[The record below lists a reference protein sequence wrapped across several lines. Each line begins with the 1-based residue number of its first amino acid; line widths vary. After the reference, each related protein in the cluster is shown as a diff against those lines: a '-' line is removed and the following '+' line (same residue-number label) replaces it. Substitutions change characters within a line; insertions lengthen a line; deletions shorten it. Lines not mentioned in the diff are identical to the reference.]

1 MAYRSLA
8 EATYSMQE
16 FCPSFAG
23 QASVK
28 IPAWPR
34 RGLDVVCGLLVQREK
49 ELDGVTTDP
58 PIAGR
63 RRFWLLAFPFF
74 VSGVAA
80 LTYQLC
86 WQRLLFTA
94 FGVDM
99 ESITIVVSAFM
110 LGLGS
115 GALAG
120 GRLADRFPERIVA
133 MFAAAEAGIGTFAL
147 FSPMLI
153 AAVGAATMQHSLPV
167 VAVANFLL
175 LLVPTSLMG
184 ATLPMLVAFLVAK
197 SGNVGVSI
205 GALYFINTAG
215 AAAGAAVTGFI
226 AFHYLDLHQAVWTA
240 AGLNFMASALIL
252 VLFRGA
258 EAKRA

>member
-1 MAYRSLA
+1 MDAA
-8 EATYSMQE
+8 A
-16 FCPSFAG
+16 FAPPA
-23 QASVK
+23 AS
-28 IPAWPR
+28 
-34 RGLDVVCGLLVQREK
+34 
-49 ELDGVTTDP
+49 
-58 PIAGR
+58 R
-63 RRFWLLAFPFF
+63 RRFWFLAFPFF

-86 WQRLLFTA
+86 WQRMLFTA

-99 ESITIVVSAFM
+99 ESITVVVSAFM
-110 LGLGS
+110 LGLGA

-120 GRLADRFPERIVA
+120 GRLADRHPRRIVA
-133 MFAAAEAGIGTFAL
+133 MFAAAEAGIGAFAL
-147 FSPMLI
+147 FSPALI
-153 AAVGAATMQHSLPV
+153 AAVGASTMMYPLPV

-226 AFHYLDLHQAVWTA
+226 AFHYLDLHQTVWVA

-258 EAKRA
+258 EAKGA